1 LEDIMATDTDLEYLR
16 SIAESGR
23 QAPLLGGRY
32 FVWWGLLAAVAL
44 LVHWSILTGALSAP
58 PSMVGAVWFG
68 YGIIGMIGSR
78 VLSLG
83 LRGKPGI
90 GAVGNLA
97 ERAVWNGVTATIFF
111 YAIGTTIAVA
121 LDRGNLIL
129 FDTIPVIAF
138 CGYGISFHV
147 TAAMGGP
154 GWMKPMAWTSWTAA
168 AGGLYFVGT
177 PELYLYAAGVVLLLA
192 LLPGLIILRDEP
204 KGGQIGDE

>member
-1 LEDIMATDTDLEYLR
+1 M
-16 SIAESGR
+16 
-23 QAPLLGGRY
+23 
-32 FVWWGLLAAVAL
+32 W
-44 LVHWSILTGALSAP
+44 H
-58 PSMVGAVWFG
+58 
-68 YGIIGMIGSR
+68 
-78 VLSLG
+78 
-83 LRGKPGI
+83 
-90 GAVGNLA
+90 
-97 ERAVWNGVTATIFF
+97 GVTATIFF